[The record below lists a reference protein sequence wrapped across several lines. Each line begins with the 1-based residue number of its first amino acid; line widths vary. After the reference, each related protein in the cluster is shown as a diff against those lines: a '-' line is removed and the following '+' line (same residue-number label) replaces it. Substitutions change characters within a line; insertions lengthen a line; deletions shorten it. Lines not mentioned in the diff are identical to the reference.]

1 LRILLDVPG
10 HCTRWIIREI
20 LDQFVH
26 DVFSGFFDF
35 GPFVDEGRP
44 SAFEVGEE
52 GVEGTGRGGYVPE
65 SLAVGGEGVV
75 L

>member
-1 LRILLDVPG
+1 
-10 HCTRWIIREI
+10 